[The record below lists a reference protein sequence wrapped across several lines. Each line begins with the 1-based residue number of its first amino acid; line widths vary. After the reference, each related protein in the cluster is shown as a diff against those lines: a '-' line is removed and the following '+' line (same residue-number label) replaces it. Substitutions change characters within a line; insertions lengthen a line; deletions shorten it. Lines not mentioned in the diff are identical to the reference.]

1 MVDVKR
7 PGREFGAQMMQ
18 ENVAIGRTWSAM
30 PTYVRVTVGTKDE
43 MAKFQTAFVKCM
55 DKAPGTANGAE
66 LYLPQYQN
74 APSELHRGMYV

>member
-7 PGREFGAQMMQ
+7 PGREFAANMLK
-18 ENVAIGRTWSAM
+18 EKVAIGRSWAAM

-55 DKAPGTANGAE
+55 DLPPAPPTTAE
-66 LYLPQYQN
+66 LYLPEHHII
-74 APSELHRGMYV
+74 PTELYRG